1 MLYWTLMFL
10 LISIVAGLLG
20 FGVISSA
27 FAGAAKIAFVFFVL
41 LFLASLIRGL
51 TTRRP

>member
-27 FAGAAKIAFVFFVL
+27 FAGAAKIAFVVFLL

-51 TTRRP
+51 TTRRL

>member
-10 LISIVAGLLG
+10 LISILAGLLG

-27 FAGAAKIAFVFFVL
+27 FAGAAKIAFVIFIV